1 MLIKQERLPIS
12 LWLRAQSA
20 AIRRAL
26 LLWGFGGVEVA
37 LLALGIGTVAGE
49 ESLLFGAA
57 CLGTFIALFA
67 VSVGSVC
74 YVLASEIV
82 PQVIRGQA
90 MSLAAGTVWVSYLA
104 VTIVFP
110 SVNAALGN
118 GGSFLL
124 FAIIGAVAVLF
135 TWKMVPDARSRSL
148 EEIGQPSG
156 VN

>member
-1 MLIKQERLPIS
+1 M
-12 LWLRAQSA
+12 
-20 AIRRAL
+20 
-26 LLWGFGGVEVA
+26 A

-49 ESLLFGAA
+49 ESLLFAAA
-57 CLGTFIALFA
+57 CLGTFIGFFA
-67 VSVGSVC
+67 VSLGSVC
-74 YVLASEIV
+74 YVLASEIF

-90 MSLAAGTVWVSYLA
+90 MSLPAWTVWVSNLA

-135 TWKMVPDARSRSL
+135 TWKMVSETRGRSL
-148 EEIGQPSG
+148 EGIGQLFG